1 MTQQQWF
8 STRSREPLPNGGIKG
23 SGKRQER
30 DSGPRPVASNVPEI
44 AVTAE
49 KKIDYEQLD
58 DLGLAERFAA
68 RDPAAVRIVTT
79 RNNQRLFRA
88 AWSILKNRT
97 EAEDAVQ
104 SAYLRAFSAIRTFE
118 GRASLS
124 TWLTR
129 IVINEALGVQ
139 RRASRRNVHFD
150 QSSVLVLDEYREK
163 LMRGSF
169 ADSAPDSSAARKE
182 IKQILEEAIGQLPDD
197 FRIVFVLRG
206 IEQLTVVE
214 TADALG
220 IPQATV
226 KTRFLRAR
234 RRLQNELEPEI
245 KNALQGTFPFAGASC
260 NAMTERVLKAL
271 CG

>member
-1 MTQQQWF
+1 M
-8 STRSREPLPNGGIKG
+8 
-23 SGKRQER
+23 
-30 DSGPRPVASNVPEI
+30 
-44 AVTAE
+44 TAE
-49 KKIDYEQLD
+49 KKIDYERLD
-58 DLGLAERFAA
+58 DLGLAGLFAA

-104 SAYLRAFSAIRTFE
+104 GAYLRAFSAIHTFE

-129 IVINEALGVQ
+129 IVINEALGALRSAT
-139 RRASRRNVHFD
+139 RRKAHFD
-150 QSSVLVLDEYREK
+150 NGSVIVLDEYREK

-169 ADSAPDSSAARKE
+169 ADTAPDSSAARKE
-182 IKQILEEAIGQLPDD
+182 IKQVLEEAIARLPDD
-197 FRIVFVLRG
+197 FRTVFVLRG
-206 IEQLTVVE
+206 IEHLSVAK
-214 TADALG
+214 TANVLG
-220 IPQATV
+220 IPPATV

-245 KNALQGTFPFAGASC
+245 KQALQGTFPFAGASC
-260 NAMTERVLKAL
+260 VAMTERVLKAL